1 MSLSHRAALL
11 GLYRIRMLISG
22 NVLTNDNDK
31 KKKTAVI
38 SVVAF
43 VTSLLS
49 LLAYWLAWWIRDWQL
64 LSVCWTLGLLAIIMS
79 IVAKKVRLAKKQKGD
94 GYEVLSIVLGVISI
108 FTVTLVFPQIRDIYI
123 WGLVAVCGLIYKFV
137 K

>member
-1 MSLSHRAALL
+1 M
-11 GLYRIRMLISG
+11 
-22 NVLTNDNDK
+22 
-31 KKKTAVI
+31 
-38 SVVAF
+38 
-43 VTSLLS
+43 
-49 LLAYWLAWWIRDWQL
+49 